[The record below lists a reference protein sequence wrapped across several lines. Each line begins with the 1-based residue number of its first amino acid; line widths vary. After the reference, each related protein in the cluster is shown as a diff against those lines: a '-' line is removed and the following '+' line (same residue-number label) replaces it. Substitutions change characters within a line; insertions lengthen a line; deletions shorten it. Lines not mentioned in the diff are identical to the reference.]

1 MAHYYHTR
9 HIRIQRTNDELEL
22 QNKMAKR
29 VKDFDNNIIP
39 DIIDGRTKSEKLQDK
54 YQQDELIRKLVFN
67 LFDNDPEYSVEYI
80 RLLNNEYIDLE
91 VFQSI
96 YDDLEKRFKGKNIN
110 PQNVMH
116 TTKLLSSNFI
126 NSGNT
131 LMNNNTIKHKLNNI
145 VTQLNDIKFN
155 TNYAK
160 QDATNKMK
168 ALHYLYENIFND
180 DTQLNGI
187 SELNI
192 KELSI
197 IKKQISAQVDELIQL
212 FDEPEM
218 NPGDK
223 NFRFPEIINNIKG
236 SSIAQAQRILRK
248 RSQLS

>member
-9 HIRIQRTNDELEL
+9 DIRIQRTYDELEL
-22 QNKMAKR
+22 QKKMAKR
-29 VKDFDNNIIP
+29 VKDFANNIIP

-80 RLLNNEYIDLE
+80 RLINEAHIDLE
-91 VFQSI
+91 LFQAI
-96 YDDLEKRFKGKNIN
+96 YDDLEKRFKGKNIS
-110 PQNVMH
+110 PQIVMY

-131 LMNNNTIKHKLNNI
+131 ITDNKTITNTLNNI
-145 VTQLNDIKFN
+145 VTKLNDIQFN

-160 QDATNKMK
+160 QDATDKIN
-168 ALHYLYENIFND
+168 ALQYLYSNIFN

-187 SELNI
+187 SELNK
-192 KELSI
+192 KELST
-197 IKKQISAQVDELIQL
+197 IKKHITAQVDELIQL

-218 NPGDK
+218 DPEEK
-223 NFRFPEIINNIKG
+223 NLRFLELINNIKG
-236 SSIAQAQRILRK
+236 SSIAQAQRILSK
-248 RSQLS
+248 KLS

>member
-9 HIRIQRTNDELEL
+9 DIRIQRTNDELEL
-22 QNKMAKR
+22 QKKMAKR

-80 RLLNNEYIDLE
+80 RLINEEHIDLE

-96 YDDLEKRFKGKNIN
+96 YDDLEKRFKGKNIK
-110 PQNVMH
+110 PQNVIY

-131 LMNNNTIKHKLNNI
+131 ITDNKTITNKLNNI
-145 VTQLNDIKFN
+145 VTKLNDIQFN

-160 QDATNKMK
+160 QDATDKIN
-168 ALHYLYENIFND
+168 ALQYLYSNIFN

-187 SELNI
+187 SELNK
-192 KELSI
+192 KELST
-197 IKKQISAQVDELIQL
+197 IKKHITAQVDELIQL

-218 NPGDK
+218 DPEEK
-223 NFRFPEIINNIKG
+223 NLRFLELINNIKG
-236 SSIAQAQRILRK
+236 SSIAQAQRILSK
-248 RSQLS
+248 KLS

>member
-9 HIRIQRTNDELEL
+9 HIRIQRTNDELDL
-22 QNKMAKR
+22 QQKIAKR

-39 DIIDGRTKSEKLQDK
+39 DIIDGRTKTEKLQDK

-131 LMNNNTIKHKLNNI
+131 LTNNKTMINR
-145 VTQLNDIKFN
+145 LNDVMEQLKDIQFN

-160 QDATNKMK
+160 QDATDKIN
-168 ALHYLYENIFND
+168 ALHYLYSNIFND

-192 KELSI
+192 EELTT
-197 IKKQISAQVDELIQL
+197 IKKKITAQIDGLIRL
-212 FDEPEM
+212 FDEPDM
-218 NPGDK
+218 DPVAK
-223 NFRFPEIINNIKG
+223 NLRFLELINNIKG
-236 SSIAQAQRILRK
+236 SSIEQAQRILSK
-248 RSQLS
+248 RT

>member
-9 HIRIQRTNDELEL
+9 HIRIQRTNDELDL
-22 QNKMAKR
+22 QQKIAKR

-54 YQQDELIRKLVFN
+54 YQQDELFRKLVFN

-131 LMNNNTIKHKLNNI
+131 LTNNKTMINR
-145 VTQLNDIKFN
+145 LNDVMGQLKDIEFN

-160 QDATNKMK
+160 QDATDKIN
-168 ALHYLYENIFND
+168 ALHYLYSNIFND

-192 KELSI
+192 GELTT
-197 IKKQISAQVDELIQL
+197 IKKKKL
-212 FDEPEM
+212 
-218 NPGDK
+218 
-223 NFRFPEIINNIKG
+223 
-236 SSIAQAQRILRK
+236 LR
-248 RSQLS
+248 LMD